1 MKKQGIV
8 TLSVTIILLAVLLYL
23 ALFGVS
29 FGLREIRPMAT
40 LIKEQKLGLDLT
52 GGFYAVY
59 QAVDPTIEDFEAKM
73 DGAVLVYRN
82 RLDAKGMTEATV
94 QRQGSDKIR
103 VEIPST
109 ETDPQA
115 LSQFLSTPAKLEWKD
130 NDGNVIMEG
139 ANVVSAQAGYSD
151 GQYVVSFKLDD
162 EGKKTFRLPY
172 RRVCWNQ

>member
-82 RLDAKGMTEATV
+82 RLDAKGMTEAL
-94 QRQGSDKIR
+94 SLIHIEMCIR
-103 VEIPST
+103 DRGRATIWDFALRWTILGAVIP
-109 ETDPQA
+109 
-115 LSQFLSTPAKLEWKD
+115 L
-130 NDGNVIMEG
+130 
-139 ANVVSAQAGYSD
+139 
-151 GQYVVSFKLDD
+151 
-162 EGKKTFRLPY
+162 
-172 RRVCWNQ
+172 